1 MRPLPVPAPAM
12 SAARMSAATSGDGNA
27 EVPPQTSALSAL
39 HGGKFIFGGG
49 DGSRERVDRERRST
63 VSAKSMRKFG
73 VLSMQNEGV
82 EEAQAR
88 VSMGDEE
95 QPLETEQ
102 ERESDNETHERLLT
116 LAARKGAKL
125 AALLRKIHSSSVSRQ
140 FPLPETPGHPSAD
153 SVLAVGGGRGANVER
168 AGAVGE
174 EERNSGRLRDAVCE
188 AAAKGLNLFI
198 SGATPSM
205 SADGSRGDGTPK
217 SSVSGASTSPE
228 GLASVPSSGPGSS
241 PASTTDALED
251 ERLLS
256 PSAET
261 EVEHNGCFTEAAP
274 QSVTP
279 GRQSHPTADETW
291 SQILKPVTTRLE
303 AKVSSMREGAMTD
316 LNRMLHAF
324 PEGSQARQSANS
336 VLDMLGE
343 SANKAVRRRQTVVT
357 SEGHVYEGFVNDD
370 GHVLRHG
377 YGRLTWPDGHWFQ
390 GEFRGGETSGLG
402 RRAWPTGHAFSGM
415 LSICDLQRDLVW
427 PCLALKFTR
436 IAPLM
441 VAWQEWRTRAPSM
454 GWVCTRGPT
463 LGGTRESLD
472 LTSKMAWALCAGPMV
487 GVTSASGS
495 RCACGYDACVCANS
509 EFENVCAFYT

>member
-1 MRPLPVPAPAM
+1 ME
-12 SAARMSAATSGDGNA
+12 GA
-27 EVPPQTSALSAL
+27 E
-39 HGGKFIFGGG
+39 
-49 DGSRERVDRERRST
+49 
-63 VSAKSMRKFG
+63 
-73 VLSMQNEGV
+73 
-82 EEAQAR
+82 
-88 VSMGDEE
+88 
-95 QPLETEQ
+95 
-102 ERESDNETHERLLT
+102 
-116 LAARKGAKL
+116 
-125 AALLRKIHSSSVSRQ
+125 
-140 FPLPETPGHPSAD
+140 
-153 SVLAVGGGRGANVER
+153 AVGGD
-168 AGAVGE
+168 
-174 EERNSGRLRDAVCE
+174 ERNSGRLRDAVCE

-198 SGATPSM
+198 SGSTPSM

-241 PASTTDALED
+241 PASTTDALGEG
-251 ERLLS
+251 LLS
-256 PSAET
+256 PSAKT
-261 EVEHNGCFTEAAP
+261 EAEHNGCFTELAP

-316 LNRMLHAF
+316 LNKMLHAL

-343 SANKAVRRRQTVVT
+343 SVNKAVRRRQTVVT

-390 GEFRGGETSGLG
+390 GEFRGGETCGLG

-415 LSICDLQRDLVW
+415 LLSICDLQRDLVW
-427 PCLALKFTR
+427 PCSAVKFTR

-441 VAWQEWRTRAPSM
+441 LGMEDKGAKHGLGVYTWPDSRRYEGEFRFDVKDGVGFMRWPNGRCYLGEWKQVRM
-454 GWVCTRGPT
+454 WI
-463 LGGTRESLD
+463 
-472 LTSKMAWALCAGPMV
+472 
-487 GVTSASGS
+487 
-495 RCACGYDACVCANS
+495 
-509 EFENVCAFYT
+509 

>member
-12 SAARMSAATSGDGNA
+12 STARMSAATSDDGNA
-27 EVPPQTSALSAL
+27 EVLPQTSALSAL

-140 FPLPETPGHPSAD
+140 FPLPETPGHPSAA
-153 SVLAVGGGRGANVER
+153 SILAVGGGRGANVEG
-168 AGAVGE
+168 AEAVGGD
-174 EERNSGRLRDAVCE
+174 ERNSGRLRDAVCE

-198 SGATPSM
+198 SGSTPSM

-241 PASTTDALED
+241 PASTTDALGEG
-251 ERLLS
+251 LLS
-256 PSAET
+256 PSAKT
-261 EVEHNGCFTEAAP
+261 EAEHNGCFTELAP

-316 LNRMLHAF
+316 LNKMLHAL

-343 SANKAVRRRQTVVT
+343 SVNKAVRRRQTVVT

-390 GEFRGGETSGLG
+390 GEFRGGETCGLG

-415 LSICDLQRDLVW
+415 LLSICDLQRDLVW
-427 PCLALKFTR
+427 PCSAVKFTR

-441 VAWQEWRTRAPSM
+441 LGMEDKGAKHGLGVYTWPDSRRYEGEFRFDVKDGVGFMRWPNGRCYLGEWKQVRM
-454 GWVCTRGPT
+454 WI
-463 LGGTRESLD
+463 
-472 LTSKMAWALCAGPMV
+472 
-487 GVTSASGS
+487 
-495 RCACGYDACVCANS
+495 
-509 EFENVCAFYT
+509 